1 MKFATLLI
9 KALIDSEC
17 FTNQSLWIT
26 SGAWRHL
33 IKKCS
38 PRQGAERA
46 PSYQT
51 ALLVK
56 TLKCSVVGKWVF
68 LSPICVQITHSVSFG
83 WSPSSRGGQR
93 NLFSWSTQALPKPQN
108 VSVVI
113 TLLQQAPDVSA
124 RARMPGDALILH
136 RLQRKWV
143 HFVQTKWLHLSKDQE
158 PFPIWV
164 CGVALNFTQNI
175 GCWTHSCLA
184 SSYSGPR
191 GLFPVDISAKSLP

>member
-26 SGAWRHL
+26 SGTRRHL
-33 IKKCS
+33 IKECS

-56 TLKCSVVGKWVF
+56 TFKCSVVWKWVF
-68 LSPICVQITHSVSFG
+68 LSPICVQITRSVSFG

-113 TLLQQAPDVSA
+113 TLLRQAPDASQAPEQGCPEMLWSYTDFKGNGYILFKQNGFTWARIRNLSPSGCAVS
-124 RARMPGDALILH
+124 H
-136 RLQRKWV
+136 
-143 HFVQTKWLHLSKDQE
+143 
-158 PFPIWV
+158 
-164 CGVALNFTQNI
+164 
-175 GCWTHSCLA
+175 WTSPKTLGAGHTLA
-184 SSYSGPR
+184 
-191 GLFPVDISAKSLP
+191 